1 LQEGV
6 NADALAFLRRQ
17 LGELRC
23 VETEAELVRSRQ
35 GLTRDGLL
43 SCGGSIERLRLP
55 AAGDLRIGASDN
67 RARVRVLHDDSE
79 RAARLADADAVAQA
93 LHERVLEH
101 RQVAER
107 YRSSQESRRSALDPD
122 LLRLSEQLH
131 ALKAQLAA
139 CEQPADPLVG
149 LEAVAASNLERTRG
163 LLDGLRQQ
171 EELVARREVEAFA
184 DPDVDPNRVERQR
197 EELDE
202 KYPSLEERA
211 QRCEERA
218 KDSDAQLGRLL
229 PEAWSGLAQDAGD
242 HAIELDFD
250 ASTWRPAR
258 SLLQRELT
266 QLRDTELVQ
275 YEAEAQQAYT
285 TAVDTF

>member
-1 LQEGV
+1 ARQSRGAEQPAAGSVAALLEGV

-43 SCGGSIERLRLP
+43 SRGGSIERLRLP

-67 RARVRVLHDDSE
+67 RARVRVLHEESE
-79 RAARLADADAVAQA
+79 RAEPQLRRADDCQRGLARLADADAVAQA

-107 YRSSQESRRSALDPD
+107 YRSAQESRRSALDPD

-139 CEQPADPLVG
+139 CEQRADALVG
-149 LEAVAASNLERTRG
+149 QEA
-163 LLDGLRQQ
+163 
-171 EELVARREVEAFA
+171 
-184 DPDVDPNRVERQR
+184 
-197 EELDE
+197 
-202 KYPSLEERA
+202 
-211 QRCEERA
+211 
-218 KDSDAQLGRLL
+218 
-229 PEAWSGLAQDAGD
+229 
-242 HAIELDFD
+242 
-250 ASTWRPAR
+250 
-258 SLLQRELT
+258 
-266 QLRDTELVQ
+266 
-275 YEAEAQQAYT
+275 
-285 TAVDTF
+285 